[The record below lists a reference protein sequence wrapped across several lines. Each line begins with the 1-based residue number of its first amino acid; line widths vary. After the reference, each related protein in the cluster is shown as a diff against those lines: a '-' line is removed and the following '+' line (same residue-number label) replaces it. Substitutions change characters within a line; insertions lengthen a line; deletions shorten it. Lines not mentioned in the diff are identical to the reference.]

1 MCQLSYVQGTNASL
15 LYTKLEKCTL
25 KGPFSAKHQKYCPV
39 SYDGCWRLEVLNL
52 WVDIFYKKYRSTF
65 LKRVLF
71 KKHGPGSNGS
81 RQVLQKPTST
91 AIGESNLGNSQIRNS
106 KIQFVEKTST
116 RFSVEKARCL
126 VDQEEEKVGGRNRK
140 GSRKGRNRKGR
151 NQS

>member
-1 MCQLSYVQGTNASL
+1 M
-15 LYTKLEKCTL
+15 
-25 KGPFSAKHQKYCPV
+25 
-39 SYDGCWRLEVLNL
+39 

-116 RFSVEKARCL
+116 RFSVEKARCF
-126 VDQEEEKVGGRNRK
+126 VDQEGGRNRK
-140 GSRKGRNRKGR
+140 RSRKGR
-151 NQS
+151 NQSRRKVCLCVHMAGLIVISLQLCVSGMVEPKAIYVHEVVRAAGIRLYI